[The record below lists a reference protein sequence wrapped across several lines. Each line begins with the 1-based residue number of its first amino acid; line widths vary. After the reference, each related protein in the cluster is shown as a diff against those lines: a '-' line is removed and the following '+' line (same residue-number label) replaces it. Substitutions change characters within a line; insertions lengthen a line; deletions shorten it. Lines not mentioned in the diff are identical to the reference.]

1 MNSEDRALQAG
12 DENLLMDHQDDSMD
26 PDYIDT
32 FQLPKT
38 CCASPLSAVKK
49 L

>member
-1 MNSEDRALQAG
+1 MNSEDRDLQAG

-32 FQLPKT
+32 F
-38 CCASPLSAVKK
+38 
-49 L
+49 